1 MQKQKGATKRRSISA
16 YTLWGAVG
24 FGIGGAVGGIITVY
38 THTGYGFFGFP
49 ILGAA
54 GGAALG
60 LTLKGWREA
69 GRLAKA
75 GVIGFLIGH
84 LFSFGFGMG
93 LGEILVQRQ
102 QSVGNTL
109 EMVIFVLMGVILG
122 AVSGASLGLA
132 LKDRK
137 GAGLLALAGA
147 IGFGVTEPFV
157 LGVLPRLLGQTV
169 LLQIMP
175 LCISGIVGGAALG
188 AALGYLEKKKADT
201 QSQVS

>member
-1 MQKQKGATKRRSISA
+1 MQEQKEPVERRSIPA
-16 YTLWGAVG
+16 FILWGAVG

-49 ILGAA
+49 IMGVA

-60 LTLKGWREA
+60 LTLKGWRKA
-69 GRLAKA
+69 GRLARA
-75 GVIGFLIGH
+75 GAIGFLIGH

-147 IGFGVTEPFV
+147 VGFGVTEPFV
-157 LGVLPRLLGQTV
+157 LGVLPGLLGQTV
-169 LLQIMP
+169 LLQVMP

-188 AALGYLEKKKADT
+188 AALGYVEKMKANT